1 MRITKISNLVDG
13 RKYWYIGVRY
23 QCHWEIYHTCDT
35 YRNGNDWS
43 KMIVFDN
50 EKEAI
55 EKKTTTRSHLSIYYR
70 ITISSF

>member
-50 EKEAI
+50 EC
-55 EKKTTTRSHLSIYYR
+55 
-70 ITISSF
+70 

>member
-23 QCHWEIYHTCDT
+23 QCHWEIYDTCDI

-55 EKKTTTRSHLSIYYR
+55 KTKKLLQGHINPYA
-70 ITISSF
+70 IE

>member
-1 MRITKISNLVDG
+1 MSLGNIP
-13 RKYWYIGVRY
+13 
-23 QCHWEIYHTCDT
+23 TCDT

-55 EKKTTTRSHLSIYYR
+55 ETKKLLQDHIYPYTTE
-70 ITISSF
+70 